1 MPEYEFTHDGPLDI
15 RLEMHRGAA
24 EVTAEAGD
32 AVRVNV
38 TPYDDS
44 ATARQVAENFRV
56 QLDGDQLS
64 VRPSEETGWPWRRS
78 AKVHVVVQV
87 PVGSALNARTAS
99 ADLRTRGEL
108 SVLRADLASGDAFV
122 ERVTGAAQVKA
133 ASGDITLDRVGGSL
147 HIGSASGDLRVGDV
161 TGDVIANTASGD
173 LTVRSIGG
181 SLQARTASGDI
192 EVGCLARGQANVHS
206 ASGDVTI
213 GVARGTGVWL
223 DLNTAS
229 GSTSSDLAIGQAD
242 EGGQQVGLEL
252 CIRTASGDIHVHR
265 AADDASRAADDTA
278 RAA

>member
-1 MPEYEFTHDGPLDI
+1 MPEYEFTHDGPLEV

-24 EVTAEAGD
+24 DITAEPGD
-32 AVRVNV
+32 AVRVQV
-38 TPYDDS
+38 TPFDDS

-56 QLDGDQLS
+56 QLDGNQLT

-78 AKVHVVVQV
+78 AKVHVVIHV
-87 PVGSALNARTAS
+87 PAGSALDARTAS
-99 ADLRTRGEL
+99 ADLRARGEYAE
-108 SVLRADLASGDAFV
+108 LRADLASGDLYA
-122 ERVTGAAQVKA
+122 ERVTGAARVKA
-133 ASGDITLDRVGGSL
+133 ASGDLTLDRVGGSL

-161 TGDVIANTASGD
+161 TGDVNANTASGD

-181 SLQARTASGDI
+181 SLQAKTASGDI
-192 EVGCLARGQANVHS
+192 EVGRLAHGQANVHS

-229 GSTSSDLAIGQAD
+229 GSTTSDLTMGQGG
-242 EGGQQVGLEL
+242 EESGQQAGLEL
-252 CIRTASGDIHVHR
+252 RIRTASGDIHVHR
-265 AADDASRAADDTA
+265 AADDTA